1 MSDIT
6 MIVEYDDEQAGFDAR
21 KVLKMARA
29 TLDLLGAIERDR
41 TKKRYARVRWDV
53 NIYSLSDRAV
63 VEFTHRR
70 DGKPDLFDLEA
81 MRAAMKETKPK
92 PVRPG

>member
-6 MIVEYDDEQAGFDAR
+6 MTVKYDDEAAGFDAR
-21 KVLKMARA
+21 KVLKIARA
-29 TLDLLGAIERDR
+29 TLDLLGAVERGI
-41 TKKRYARVRWDV
+41 TKKRYAQQRWDV

-70 DGKPDLFDLEA
+70 KGKHDRFDLEA
-81 MRAAMKETKPK
+81 VRAAMKEA
-92 PVRPG
+92 VS